1 MSNGANKK
9 ALKRLFYF
17 GFLELPRLRPVV
29 NQMLYFGATEIFK
42 VLRSK
47 PLD

>member
-17 GFLELPRLRPVV
+17 SFLELPRLCPVV
-29 NQMLYFGATEIFK
+29 NQRLYFRATEIFK
-42 VLRSK
+42 VPRSK